1 MNNYTGGNMTIDW
14 RQLNITIEDV
24 IDAWEECYY
33 EDLVEDYPALI
44 INLIERGRDE

>member
-1 MNNYTGGNMTIDW
+1 MTIDW

-24 IDAWEECYY
+24 IDAWEEVYC
-33 EDLVEDYPALI
+33 EDFQEEHPQVI